1 MDLTLRIEFDL
12 VIQGFDIHN
21 PPMIPCEGEVI
32 SFRWEDFITNADDLN
47 TLNAYCEHNF
57 FRVNILR
64 REYTKDHAE
73 VIVVLFEEEHYEAFR
88 RDLASRQ
95 SGWV

>member
-1 MDLTLRIEFDL
+1 MLPR
-12 VIQGFDIHN
+12 
-21 PPMIPCEGEVI
+21 EGEVI
-32 SFRWEDFITNADDLN
+32 VFRWEDFITNADDLKV
-47 TLNAYCEHNF
+47 LNDYCEHSF

-64 REYTKDHAE
+64 RKYTKDHAE

-95 SGWV
+95 